1 MNLELCC
8 LRLEQHSIYGGVS
21 GGDDLV
27 PLCDYSIEL
36 VMSSDLDIK
45 VVSIFFF
52 FPILNDALNI
62 ILC

>member
-8 LRLEQHSIYGGVS
+8 LRLGQHSIYGGVS

-36 VMSSDLDIK
+36 VMSSGLDIK
-45 VVSIFFF
+45 VVSIFF

>member
-8 LRLEQHSIYGGVS
+8 LRLGQHRIYGGVS

-36 VMSSDLDIK
+36 VMSSGLDIK

-52 FPILNDALNI
+52 SYFK
-62 ILC
+62 